1 MTTRRRLSALAPVA
15 AALAAGC
22 GGSPGAPAPTAVPS
36 RTKSPSATVQ
46 VERSKLG
53 RILVD
58 ARGMTLYLFTE
69 DRRGRSHCYEAC
81 ARLWVPAGVSGRPR
95 RGAGMTAK
103 LTTVRRRDR
112 TRQLVYNGHPL
123 YTLMADERPGQING
137 QGSSGTW
144 FVVSPT
150 GRQIGHGKPGG
161 YD

>member
-1 MTTRRRLSALAPVA
+1 MA
-15 AALAAGC
+15 AAAAGSGC
-22 GGSPGAPAPTAVPS
+22 GAGSAAAPAPRS
-36 RTKSPSATVQ
+36 SATSAPAASVR

-58 ARGMTLYLFTE
+58 SRGMTLYLFTE
-69 DRRGRSHCYEAC
+69 DRGERSRCYHAC
-81 ARLWVPAGVSGRPR
+81 AHLWIPAGVSGRPT
-95 RGAGMTAK
+95 RGAGVTAK

-123 YTLMADERPGQING
+123 YTLMADDRPGEING

-144 FVVSPT
+144 FVVSPA
-150 GRQIGHGKPGG
+150 GRQIGHGKPAG